1 MHPLES
7 SLQQQAERLAALGVS
22 SIRRAQG
29 RRQSRGG
36 FRRATGHSS
45 HSHRQCFGRC
55 LAGESSS
62 SLLSLSFISH
72 EQERNAESAIEAL
85 KEYEPEIAK
94 VVRQNRPGQIQ
105 RIKARELVPGD
116 IVEVAVGDKVPA
128 DIRVTSIYS
137 TTLRID
143 QSLLTGESVSVIKHT
158 DPIPDPRAV
167 NQDKKNILFSVRE
180 QSEATGARGSN
191 RTFLGY
197 EHRRRKVPRCRHWYG
212 SEHGNR

>member
-1 MHPLES
+1 M
-7 SLQQQAERLAALGVS
+7 
-22 SIRRAQG
+22 
-29 RRQSRGG
+29 
-36 FRRATGHSS
+36 
-45 HSHRQCFGRC
+45 
-55 LAGESSS
+55 
-62 SLLSLSFISH
+62 
-72 EQERNAESAIEAL
+72 

-128 DIRVTSIYS
+128 DIRVTAIYS

-180 QSEATGARGSN
+180 LSEQKACGSN
-191 RTFLGY
+191 RASLGD
-197 EHRRRKVPRCRHWYG
+197 EHRRWKVPRCGHWHG